1 MENILEL
8 IKNEKVEWKRLGE
21 VCEFKNGYAFNA
33 KLFKESGSPIIRITN
48 ISKGK
53 INFSNTKFF
62 DLNDYPNL
70 DDYKIYPDDIVVALS
85 GATTGKIGLNYTDQ
99 IGYLNQRVGKFIPDK
114 SILNNR
120 FLFHFLFSNE
130 SYLFSLA
137 KGTAGLP
144 NLYKKDIDNI
154 LIPIPSLEVQ
164 EKVAEI
170 LDKFTEYITEL
181 QSELLLRN
189 KQYNYYRDMLLS
201 EEFLKNNNLGANNI
215 HNYET
220 KRTTLGEI
228 GKFIRGNGLL
238 KKDLALEGKP
248 VIHYGQIYTKYGFET
263 YKTFSFTSEEVFD
276 KLKKAKKNDILI
288 ATTSE
293 NIKDVC
299 KSVVWLGE
307 EDIGFSGDMYCY
319 RTSQNSK
326 YIAYFLQ
333 SKHFQMQKERKVSG
347 VKMIRLNS
355 SEMEKFTITLPPL
368 SIQDKIVEILDK
380 LQASVEQTSGLIPK
394 EIELRQ
400 KQYEYYR
407 ELLLSFDQTK
417 N

>member
-1 MENILEL
+1 V
-8 IKNEKVEWKRLGE
+8 K
-21 VCEFKNGYAFNA
+21 
-33 KLFKESGSPIIRITN
+33 T
-48 ISKGK
+48 
-53 INFSNTKFF
+53 
-62 DLNDYPNL
+62 
-70 DDYKIYPDDIVVALS
+70 
-85 GATTGKIGLNYTDQ
+85 
-99 IGYLNQRVGKFIPDK
+99 
-114 SILNNR
+114 
-120 FLFHFLFSNE
+120 
-130 SYLFSLA
+130 
-137 KGTAGLP
+137 
-144 NLYKKDIDNI
+144 
-154 LIPIPSLEVQ
+154 
-164 EKVAEI
+164 

-181 QSELLLRN
+181 ENELLLRN

-201 EEFLKNNNLGANNI
+201 EEFFKNNNLGANNI
-215 HNYET
+215 DNYEI

-238 KKDLALEGKP
+238 KKDLALESKP

-263 YKTFSFTSEEVFD
+263 YKTFSFTSQEVFD
-276 KLKKAKKNDILI
+276 KLRKAKKNDILI

-307 EDIGFSGDMYCY
+307 EQIGFSGDMYCY

-347 VKMIRLNS
+347 VKMIRLHS

-368 SIQDKIVEILDK
+368 SIQDKIVEILDQFNT
-380 LQASVEQTSGLIPK
+380 LTSNLTQGLPK

-407 ELLLSFDQTK
+407 EQLLSFNGNK
-417 N
+417 G